1 MKRVFCW
8 NKKNFLCVFL
18 CLANQKRVRIRDG
31 RSEEGEAVILLFTI
45 TRYIAYIPN
54 TAGSLI

>member
-1 MKRVFCW
+1 MYFAGI
-8 NKKNFLCVFL
+8 KKNFLCVFL

-45 TRYIAYIPN
+45 TQYTAYIPD